1 MFRTTA
7 CSLLAS
13 LLLSS
18 SGAAQDASRVPAG
31 VPGTVTLTR
40 ADYDRLLDLANA
52 RPRGTDPAPVAAAL
66 TRAEIRATVAGGS
79 ARATMRVD
87 GEAFRPGLSKV
98 VLIKNAT
105 LLDARMDNRPLPIVA
120 EGGSHVA
127 LVNGPSTFTATL
139 EVGAAIASA
148 PGRASFVLPVPNSG
162 SATATIEVPGEQAD
176 VHVLGGLIQRR
187 VSANGRT
194 TIEATLSP
202 GTQTEVW
209 WSTHDAPS
217 TAAARDVR
225 LLADVKSVVTIADAD
240 VRLVSL
246 VNATIV
252 QGEPSEIDVALPG
265 GYELA
270 SVSGA
275 SLDRSETRPG
285 RVVLH
290 VADPLLR
297 RHQFL
302 ISLERA
308 QAPGSFRLETGLPAV
323 PAAQRET
330 GEVAVEGL
338 GTMEV
343 SSPDMPGL
351 RRIDVRE
358 LDPAVASVARDSL
371 LAAYRYQRIGDE
383 PPALTL
389 DVKRFADAAVLAAV
403 AERAVATTLVT
414 TEGRA
419 LTEITLWIRNRAQ
432 SFMKVALPAG
442 SSIVS
447 VEVAGLPAAPVE
459 GADGSRV
466 PLLRPGLRTDGLYAV
481 SFAYLHGGTPFLKRG
496 DMQMTLPAMDVP
508 VNVVEWELFVPDRI
522 RADRFD
528 GNVIGAQLLDVFGA
542 GRGSG
547 IGAGSGS
554 GIGEGFGGG
563 AGGGSSRP
571 ALSPLAPAMPGQIAG
586 RVLDQSGAPLP
597 GVMVTVE
604 SGGRKQQLFTATD
617 GSYVASNVAPGN
629 VTVSGELQGF
639 KHARRSVAQTGGQV
653 DLTLEV
659 GGVSE
664 TVTVSAESPST
675 GLNERVFTADKIG
688 RSDDARKAAKMVQ
701 NEAPSVNMQN
711 LQRRAAGVLPV
722 RMDVPRAGTSH
733 RFVRPL
739 VIDEPTVVTFRYK
752 KIG

>member
-1 MFRTTA
+1 MSRTFA

-13 LLLSS
+13 LLWLAAP
-18 SGAAQDASRVPAG
+18 AAQDARIPPG
-31 VPGTVTLTR
+31 LPGTVTLTR
-40 ADYDRLLDLANA
+40 TDYDRLLDLASV
-52 RPRGTDPAPVAAAL
+52 RPRGADQAPVAAAL
-66 TRAEIRATVAGGS
+66 TRADIRATVAGGS

-87 GEAFRPGLSKV
+87 GEAFRPGMSKV

-105 LLDARMDNRPLPIVA
+105 LLDARSDARPLPVIA
-120 EGGSHVA
+120 EGGAHVA
-127 LVNGPSTFTATL
+127 LVAGPATFSATL
-139 EVGAAIASA
+139 EIGAPIAYA
-148 PGRASFVLPVPNSG
+148 PGRASFILPVPGAG
-162 SATATIEVPGEQAD
+162 SATATIDVPGEQAD

-187 VSANGRT
+187 ASANGRT
-194 TIEATLSP
+194 TIDATLSP

-209 WSTHDAPS
+209 WSTHDAGP
-217 TAAARDVR
+217 ANPAARDVR

-252 QGEPSEIDVALPG
+252 QGEPSQIEVVLPS

-270 SVSGA
+270 GVTGP
-275 SLDRSETRPG
+275 SLDRFEPQTG
-285 RVVLH
+285 RVILH
-290 VADPLLR
+290 VADPAMR

-302 ISLERA
+302 ISLERP
-308 QAPGSFRLETGLPAV
+308 QAPGSFRLDTGLPAV

-343 SSPDMPGL
+343 SSPEMPGL

-358 LDPAVASVARDSL
+358 LDPGVASVARDSL
-371 LAAYRYQRIGDE
+371 LAAYRYQRTGDE

-389 DVKRFADAAVLAAV
+389 DVRRFADAAVLAAV

-432 SFMKVALPAG
+432 SYMKVALPAG
-442 SSIVS
+442 ASIVS
-447 VEVAGLPAAPVE
+447 VEVAGSPAKPVE

-481 SFAYLHGGTPFLKRG
+481 SFAYLHAGTPFLKKG
-496 DMQMTLPAMDVP
+496 DMQMTLPPMDVP

-528 GNVIGAQLLDVFGA
+528 GNVIGAGLLGPNVMAFA
-542 GRGSG
+542 
-547 IGAGSGS
+547 SGS
-554 GIGEGFGGG
+554 ASGMATGSGGG
-563 AGGGSSRP
+563 AGGGVYLRQE
-571 ALSPLAPAMPGQIAG
+571 LSPLAPSMPGQIAG
-586 RVLDQSGAPLP
+586 RVLDPAGAALP

-604 SGGRKQQLFTATD
+604 SGGRKQQLYTATD
-617 GSYVASNVAPGN
+617 GSYVASNVAPGD
-629 VTVSGELQGF
+629 VTVTGELSGF
-639 KHARRSVAQTGGQV
+639 KMARRSAPQTGQQI
-653 DLTLEV
+653 DLTLEIAAV
-659 GGVSE
+659 TEMV
-664 TVTVSAESPST
+664 TVTAESAEVRTS
-675 GLNERVFTADKIG
+675 
-688 RSDDARKAAKMVQ
+688 DARKAQKAA

-711 LQRRAAGVLPV
+711 LQRRASGVLPV

-739 VIDEPTVVTFRYK
+739 VIDEETVVTFHYK
-752 KIG
+752 RR